1 MASDALLNIILY
13 TVYQGNVD
21 TSIAEALLYEN
32 RLHSVVDS
40 WHGDKAGVVV
50 REGMCFASKS
60 PGGAKITVEHN
71 VGWYRDGIILSD
83 SASDTRLYW
92 IDPFKAWDSPP
103 TFWGDLGW
111 LCITMW
117 SCSDPEEINHEQE
130 ARERQKIEAFFHERA
145 ELRRINGN
153 TWAPDVRFENSNG
166 ARFKDTFWRYR
177 PTEPSQPSS
186 TASTAQLERK
196 RRFVTL
202 ELEKAEVERQ
212 LLENEKKKIKLR
224 NDLLQIEADIE
235 QAEAS

>member
-117 SCSDPEEINHEQE
+117 SCSDPEEIVGRHV
-130 ARERQKIEAFFHERA
+130 FHFRSAESRA
-145 ELRRINGN
+145 GSPR
-153 TWAPDVRFENSNG
+153 
-166 ARFKDTFWRYR
+166 
-177 PTEPSQPSS
+177 
-186 TASTAQLERK
+186 
-196 RRFVTL
+196 
-202 ELEKAEVERQ
+202 KAE
-212 LLENEKKKIKLR
+212 
-224 NDLLQIEADIE
+224 D
-235 QAEAS
+235 